1 MPPKPAEDTTPKA
14 HWIEEETIA
23 LIDGLIGKKSIHQ
36 SGNGWKPSVWAG
48 VVALIAA
55 ANPDASPKKDQTKC
69 NSKIN
74 YLKETFEMYLFVK
87 KYSGIGWDDEDHH
100 ATATDEVIKPFL
112 EVHGGKYARCF
123 KTPCP
128 YYAKLAKRYNGMVN
142 KATGEHVV
150 HLGNQPKKKRKSKKV
165 TSNPSTASTS
175 SATPMAPD
183 STPATSGT
191 AVPAGNDDANKE
203 N

>member
-23 LIDGLIGKKSIHQ
+23 LIDSLIGKKSTHQ

-48 VVALIAA
+48 VVALVAA

-87 KYSGIGWDDEDHH
+87 KYSGIGWDNEDHH

-112 EVHGGKYARCF
+112 ELSV
-123 KTPCP
+123 
-128 YYAKLAKRYNGMVN
+128 
-142 KATGEHVV
+142 ATAGASPQLLHV
-150 HLGNQPKKKRKSKKV
+150 
-165 TSNPSTASTS
+165 
-175 SATPMAPD
+175 SAVSVAFTTCTTF
-183 STPATSGT
+183 SCR
-191 AVPAGNDDANKE
+191 
-203 N
+203 